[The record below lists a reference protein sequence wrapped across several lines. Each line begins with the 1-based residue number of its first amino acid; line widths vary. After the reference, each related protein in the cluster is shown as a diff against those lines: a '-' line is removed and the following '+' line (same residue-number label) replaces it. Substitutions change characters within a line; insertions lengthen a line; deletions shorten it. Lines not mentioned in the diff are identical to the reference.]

1 MKTYSTTFL
10 FLVLSVNIYSKS
22 KCNCQAL
29 IDWQYNGQV
38 YVYEKPNGQVIDSI
52 ANDSTNENFVIIK
65 ILDTQKDYFKVSMKL
80 AFTNADKMGWIKKEN
95 YIGTYA
101 RNYSDG
107 TILKLYSQPDKNSKI
122 ESIINEWIQNS
133 ILLTIKVLQMKGNS
147 TIYHGRIV
155 NYSPDFDIM
164 FLD

>member
-1 MKTYSTTFL
+1 M
-10 FLVLSVNIYSKS
+10 
-22 KCNCQAL
+22 
-29 IDWQYNGQV
+29 
-38 YVYEKPNGQVIDSI
+38 YEKPNGQVIDSI

-122 ESIINEWIQNS
+122 ESIINEWIPDLY
-133 ILLTIKVLQMKGNS
+133 IIVDCKDDWVKVKLKYKNKTYTGWLENEMQCANPY
-147 TIYHGRIV
+147 TTCT
-155 NYSPDFDIM
+155 
-164 FLD
+164 